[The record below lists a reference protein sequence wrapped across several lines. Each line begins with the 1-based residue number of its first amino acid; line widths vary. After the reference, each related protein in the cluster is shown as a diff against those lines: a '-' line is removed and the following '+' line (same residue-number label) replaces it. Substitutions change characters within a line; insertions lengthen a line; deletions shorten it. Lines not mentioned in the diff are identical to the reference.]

1 MTSANSIFIIDD
13 EPILRQTLTAILQ
26 RKGYQVSSAAS
37 IQEARQIL
45 QKGAFD
51 LVFLDLKMPGGGGM
65 ELLPEIRKMYPEMPV
80 VILTAHA
87 TLDSAV
93 GAVRQGASDY
103 LLKPI
108 DPERLLQRV
117 LEILSQRVVPSRRRK
132 IVSQIEDLLGEL
144 HQIDGADTY
153 VPPNG
158 QTAAPNSDPSRF
170 IRCGNIT
177 LDLHTHRVI
186 IKDQEVTIPPSSFDY
201 LVTLARRSPNP
212 VSFVTLVTESQGFTP
227 SRAEAREMARV
238 HIHELRKALEPDLSK
253 PRYFITVR
261 NVGYCLVS

>member
-1 MTSANSIFIIDD
+1 MTSANSILIIDD
-13 EPILRQTLTAILQ
+13 EPILRQTLSAILQ
-26 RKGYQVSSAAS
+26 RKGYQVSTASSA
-37 IQEARQIL
+37 QEARQIL

-51 LVFLDLKMPGGGGM
+51 LIFLDLKMPGGSGM
-65 ELLPEIRKMYPEMPV
+65 ELLPDIRKQYPEMPV

-87 TLDSAV
+87 TLDSAM

-117 LEILSQRVVPSRRRK
+117 GEILSQRVVPTRRRK

-153 VPPNG
+153 LPPAGQVVPG
-158 QTAAPNSDPSRF
+158 SDPSRF

-186 IKDQEVTIPPSSFDY
+186 LKDKEVTIAPSSFDY
-201 LVTLARRSPNP
+201 LVTLARHSPNP